1 MIWPPTSQ
9 ALERFRRETC
19 AASALNH
26 PNICTIDEIGEEN
39 GQTFLAM
46 ECLDGKTLKHLISG
60 RPVDLELLLDLSI
73 EIADALDAAYG
84 KGIVHRDIKSA
95 NIFVTERHHSKIL
108 NFGLARQ
115 MNRVPVHTL
124 TQDAALPAQL
134 AAGVRPEDLTSP
146 GVAVGTVAYMSPEQ
160 VRGKELDA
168 RTDLFSFGVVP
179 YEMATGAIPFR
190 GEASGVITD
199 AILNRAPVAPVR
211 LNPELPAK
219 LEDIINKAL
228 EKNHELRYQAASD
241 IRTDLKRLRRD
252 TDSGACKFRGGYS
265 TKTNG
270 RPSRHC
276 GLPSGAGLNWI
287 ATFRFSTALRIS
299 KQSVS
304 LTRAPYCFTESGTVI
319 DARSSCALIC
329 VISFSRRDSDSFQA
343 RPSPD
348 HTSDR
353 KHSLP

>member
-146 GVAVGTVAYMSPEQ
+146 GVAVGTPS
-160 VRGKELDA
+160 
-168 RTDLFSFGVVP
+168 RT
-179 YEMATGAIPFR
+179 
-190 GEASGVITD
+190 
-199 AILNRAPVAPVR
+199 
-211 LNPELPAK
+211 
-219 LEDIINKAL
+219 
-228 EKNHELRYQAASD
+228 
-241 IRTDLKRLRRD
+241 
-252 TDSGACKFRGGYS
+252 C
-265 TKTNG
+265 
-270 RPSRHC
+270 RPSRYAARNSMPAPIYFPLAWSRMKWPPVRFHFVAK
-276 GLPSGAGLNWI
+276 LPALLP
-287 ATFRFSTALRIS
+287 TRF
-299 KQSVS
+299 
-304 LTRAPYCFTESGTVI
+304 
-319 DARSSCALIC
+319 
-329 VISFSRRDSDSFQA
+329 
-343 RPSPD
+343 
-348 HTSDR
+348 
-353 KHSLP
+353 